1 MRDLGQSGEP
11 STDREPTHELVNE
24 QAKHRSGSLFQ
35 HSNEAD
41 ERGDD
46 RLLTCRAFVN

>member
-1 MRDLGQSGEP
+1 MRELGRSGEP
-11 STDREPTHELVNE
+11 STDRDELVNE
-24 QAKHRSGSLFQ
+24 QAKHKSGSLFQ